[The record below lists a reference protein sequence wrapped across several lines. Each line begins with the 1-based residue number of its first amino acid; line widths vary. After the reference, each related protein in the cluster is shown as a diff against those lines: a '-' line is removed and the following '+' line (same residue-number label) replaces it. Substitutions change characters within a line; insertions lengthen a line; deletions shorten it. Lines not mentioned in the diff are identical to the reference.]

1 MLKLKLLFKELC
13 YNLKISYGKISNR
26 KILLLIKLAKRGC
39 REGMT
44 ERREPTLHGPVRVD
58 ILVLLRREVPR
69 SRVLIVILILQLT
82 RPLMLQ
88 LARKGQQYIPKQSEV
103 KLYPVVI
110 KAKMLNHQVYPPE
123 SPTALVEGPK
133 DFVKLWQLELK
144 PSLK

>member
-88 LARKGQQYIPKQSEV
+88 LARKDQQYIPKQSEV
-103 KLYPVVI
+103 KL
-110 KAKMLNHQVYPPE
+110 
-123 SPTALVEGPK
+123 
-133 DFVKLWQLELK
+133 
-144 PSLK
+144 